1 MFVLCQVQV
10 DKGDGTED
18 TPAEVSD
25 GEGRQAGPAQGEAP
39 QGEAPQG
46 GGGDGNGDGA
56 GGHGGDGNWGGDGGE
71 GDGGDGDGGDGKD
84 DPQDEDKE
92 EDKEDDEE
100 KKKKQQEM
108 LQKELYKKHMM
119 DEQERRKKE
128 LLEQVLARR
137 TAAEQAERYT
147 LQEAEETDA
156 DLRAAEAAAETEAA
170 EAEAAEAAKK
180 GEEARGSREKAV
192 EVPLMAVKME
202 EEDDV
207 EPLQELS
214 SLRKCGYC
222 HQKMYLRKGLC
233 ANLMC
238 SAFYMN
244 NPRAPELLC
253 AKGPTHHGAKWS
265 PREWQSSLKDKVE
278 CKQLS
283 MAMNES
289 LNEWGEDLALEMRQ
303 QKEIP
308 APIHHEPVIIE
319 DLESGERVEHA
330 PKEPEGP

>member
-1 MFVLCQVQV
+1 MV
-10 DKGDGTED
+10 D
-18 TPAEVSD
+18 
-25 GEGRQAGPAQGEAP
+25 
-39 QGEAPQG
+39 
-46 GGGDGNGDGA
+46 
-56 GGHGGDGNWGGDGGE
+56 
-71 GDGGDGDGGDGKD
+71 
-84 DPQDEDKE
+84 
-92 EDKEDDEE
+92 
-100 KKKKQQEM
+100 
-108 LQKELYKKHMM
+108 
-119 DEQERRKKE
+119 
-128 LLEQVLARR
+128 
-137 TAAEQAERYT
+137 
-147 LQEAEETDA
+147 
-156 DLRAAEAAAETEAA
+156 
-170 EAEAAEAAKK
+170 
-180 GEEARGSREKAV
+180 EEARGSREKAV

-330 PKEPEGP
+330 PKEPEGPPPLSSMTESYQEALTAAAKKKRSRGVKRLL

>member
-1 MFVLCQVQV
+1 
-10 DKGDGTED
+10 
-18 TPAEVSD
+18 
-25 GEGRQAGPAQGEAP
+25 
-39 QGEAPQG
+39 
-46 GGGDGNGDGA
+46 
-56 GGHGGDGNWGGDGGE
+56 
-71 GDGGDGDGGDGKD
+71 
-84 DPQDEDKE
+84 
-92 EDKEDDEE
+92 
-100 KKKKQQEM
+100 M
-108 LQKELYKKHMM
+108 LQKELYRKHMM

-137 TAAEQAERYT
+137 TAAEQAKRYT
-147 LQEAEETDA
+147 LQEAEQTDA
-156 DLRAAEAAAETEAA
+156 DLRAAEAAAQAEAA

-180 GEEARGSREKAV
+180 EEARGSREKAV

-214 SLRKCGYC
+214 SLRMCGYC

-253 AKGPTHHGAKWS
+253 AKGPIHHGAKCS
-265 PREWQSSLKDKVE
+265 PGEWQSSLKDKVE

-289 LNEWGEDLALEMRQ
+289 LSEWGEDIALEMRQ
-303 QKEIP
+303 HKEIP
-308 APIHHEPVIIE
+308 APIYHEQVIIE
-319 DLESGERVEHA
+319 DLDSGERVEHGHG
-330 PKEPEGP
+330 PKEPEEPEGPPPLSSMTESYKEALTAAANKKRFRGVKRLLSLHAAICQKNKGGNG